1 MNTFS
6 LFSHKSNEPESK
18 VLYVVGTPIGNMN
31 DLSYRALNILKNVSL
46 IACEDTRQ
54 TKKIM
59 YKFEFNNNLFS
70 FNKHNSLN
78 KIPKI
83 INYLNSGKSI
93 ALVSDAG
100 MPGISDPGE
109 DLVKIAR
116 TNGIK
121 VICIPGA
128 CAALTA
134 LVSSGLPSSKF
145 TFEGFLPKKNSERAE
160 ILLQI
165 SKSDKTT
172 ILFEAPNR
180 LKKLLNEL
188 KDFCGEE
195 REIVVS
201 RELTKKFEETVGNNI
216 HEVINYFDTKEV
228 LGEITIL
235 VKGISKKK
243 YLFEVNEYELKSELN
258 DLINAG
264 LSLSKAS
271 KYLAKKTALSKST
284 IYNIYKA

>member
-1 MNTFS
+1 
-6 LFSHKSNEPESK
+6 
-18 VLYVVGTPIGNMN
+18 
-31 DLSYRALNILKNVSL
+31 
-46 IACEDTRQ
+46 
-54 TKKIM
+54 
-59 YKFEFNNNLFS
+59 
-70 FNKHNSLN
+70 
-78 KIPKI
+78 
-83 INYLNSGKSI
+83 
-93 ALVSDAG
+93 

-180 LKKLLNEL
+180 LIKLLNEL